1 MSEFD
6 ALKEKIR
13 KFVADRDWDQYHT
26 PKNLSMALIAECGEL
41 VEHFQWL
48 TEAESADIPP
58 EGLEEI
64 SHEIADVFVYLL
76 RLSDKLGID
85 MVEAVNRK
93 MLLNEEKYPADEVRG
108 SAKKYTAY
116 KGRQ

>member
-6 ALKEKIR
+6 ELKEKIR
-13 KFVADRDWDQYHT
+13 KFAADRDWNQYHT
-26 PKNLSMALIAECGEL
+26 PKNLSMALITECGEL

-48 TEAESADIPP
+48 TDAESSNIPP

-85 MVEAVNRK
+85 MVKAVNCK
-93 MLLNEEKYPADEVRG
+93 MLLNEAKYPADEVRG
-108 SAKKYTAY
+108 SAKKYTEY
-116 KGRQ
+116 KGRR

>member
-6 ALKEKIR
+6 ELKQKIR
-13 KFVADRDWDQYHT
+13 KFVEARDWDQYHT

-48 TEAESADIPP
+48 TEAESADIPA
-58 EGLEEI
+58 EHLEEI
-64 SHEIADVFVYLL
+64 SHEIADVFIYLL

-85 MVEAVNRK
+85 MVEAVNLK
-93 MLLNEEKYPADEVRG
+93 MLLNEAKYPADQVRG
-108 SAKKYTAY
+108 SSKKYTEY
-116 KGRQ
+116 